1 MPRAT
6 PRVSSA
12 HPAVTAYI
20 DGFPPPVRERLAK
33 LRRAIVASAPEAE
46 ERLAYGIPTWWQG
59 ENLIHLGGFK
69 QHVGIYPGPEAI
81 EAFADAL
88 GDYVTSKGA
97 VQLPHDAPLAPA
109 VALVKRL
116 VRHRLAVVSAAGKG
130 SAAKAKGKKVAA
142 GKAKKVVP
150 VTKAAPVKAKQAVGA
165 PRATR
170 TRERRGEARRQPA
183 SS

>member
-1 MPRAT
+1 MPRAA
-6 PRVSSA
+6 PRVSA

-33 LRRAIVASAPEAE
+33 LRSAIAASAPEAE

-59 ENLIHLGGFK
+59 ENLIHIGGFK
-69 QHVGIYPGPEAI
+69 KHVGIYPGPEAI
-81 EAFADAL
+81 VAFADAL
-88 GDYVTSKGA
+88 GDYVSSKGA
-97 VQLPHDAPLAPA
+97 VQLPHDAPLSPA
-109 VALVKRL
+109 MALVKRL
-116 VRHRLAVVSAAGKG
+116 VRHRLAVVGAAGK
-130 SAAKAKGKKVAA
+130 AKKVAKGEKAAA

-150 VTKAAPVKAKQAVGA
+150 AKKAAPVKAKQAVGA
-165 PRATR
+165 CRATR